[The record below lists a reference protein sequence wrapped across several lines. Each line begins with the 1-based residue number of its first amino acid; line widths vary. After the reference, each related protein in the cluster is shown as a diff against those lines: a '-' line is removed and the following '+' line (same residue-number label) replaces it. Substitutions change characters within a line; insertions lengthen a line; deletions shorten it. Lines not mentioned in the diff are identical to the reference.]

1 MPSPVPVAVI
11 GAGYFG
17 RFHAKHY
24 AANPD
29 AQLVA
34 VVDKDV
40 ARARAVAEE
49 FGAGEALSDYGA
61 LNGRIAAASVAVST
75 PAHFAVAGE
84 LLASGVHV
92 LVEKPIT
99 DDVGSAEK
107 LVRQAGEANRVLQV
121 GHVERFSAAYK
132 ALIKEITRPLY
143 IECQRISMWTGRAG
157 EVDVVFDLMI
167 HDIDII
173 MGLVNEPVE
182 SVHAVGAPI
191 LNPTEDMANARII
204 FKGGCVA
211 NVTASRISG
220 KTERVMRVFQPDSYL
235 VCDFTRSRLA
245 HFIKRGDP
253 AKEGLAAIE
262 HRATDLPK
270 EDSLANEIAEFLQC
284 VSTGRKPTVDGHA
297 GKEALRVADLI
308 NDSLRTH
315 RRRIESSLAR
325 PQ

>member
-1 MPSPVPVAVI
+1 MPSPIPVAVI

-29 AQLVA
+29 ARLVA
-34 VVDKDV
+34 VVDQDL

-49 FGAGEALSDYGA
+49 FGAEEALTDHTV
-61 LNGRIAAASVAVST
+61 LNDRIAAASVAVST
-75 PAHFAVAGE
+75 PAHFSIASDMLVA
-84 LLASGVHV
+84 GVHV

-99 DDVGSAEK
+99 DDVASAEV
-107 LVRQAGEANRVLQV
+107 LVKQAKKAGRILQV

-132 ALIKEITRPLY
+132 ALVKEITRPLY
-143 IECQRISMWTGRAG
+143 IESHRISMWTGRAG

-173 MGLVNEPVE
+173 MGLVNDQVE

-204 FKGGCVA
+204 FKNGCVA

-220 KTERVMRVFQPDSYL
+220 KTERVMRVFQPESYL

-245 HFIKRGDP
+245 QFIKRGDP
-253 AKEGLAAIE
+253 ATEGLAAIE
-262 HRATDLPK
+262 HSATNLPK
-270 EDSLANEIAEFLQC
+270 EDSLGNEIAEFLDC
-284 VSTGRKPTVDGHA
+284 VSNGRTPTVDGHA
-297 GKEALRVADLI
+297 GKEALRVANLI
-308 NDSLRTH
+308 NESLRTH
-315 RRRIESSLAR
+315 RNRVESSLAAS
-325 PQ
+325 

>member
-1 MPSPVPVAVI
+1 MPSPIPVAVI

-29 AQLVA
+29 AHLVA
-34 VVDKDV
+34 VVDTDL

-49 FGAGEALSDYGA
+49 FGAEEALADHGA
-61 LNGRIAAASVAVST
+61 LNQRIVAASIVVST
-75 PAHFAVAGE
+75 PAHFAVAGDM
-84 LLASGVHV
+84 LGNGVHV

-99 DDVGSAEK
+99 DDVASAEA
-107 LVRQAGEANRVLQV
+107 LVKQAKEANRILQV
-121 GHVERFSAAYK
+121 GHLERFSAAYK

-143 IECQRISMWTGRAG
+143 IESQRISMWTGRAG

-173 MGLVNEPVE
+173 LGLVNDPVE

-204 FKGGCVA
+204 FKNGCVA

-253 AKEGLAAIE
+253 ATEGLAAIE
-262 HRATDLPK
+262 HRTIDLPK
-270 EDSLANEIAEFLQC
+270 EDSLGNQIADFLKC
-284 VSTGRKPTVDGHA
+284 ISSGRKPTVDGYA
-297 GKEALRVADLI
+297 AKEALRVANLI
-308 NDSLRTH
+308 NESIKTH
-315 RRRIESSLAR
+315 RRKVESTLAAS
-325 PQ
+325 

>member
-1 MPSPVPVAVI
+1 MPSPIPVAVI

-29 AQLVA
+29 ARLVA
-34 VVDKDV
+34 VVDQDL

-49 FGAGEALSDYGA
+49 FGAEEALTNYAG
-61 LNGRIAAASVAVST
+61 LNGRIAAASVAAST
-75 PAHFAVAGE
+75 PAHFAIAGDM
-84 LLASGVHV
+84 LGNGVHV

-99 DDVGSAEK
+99 DDVASAEA
-107 LVRQAGEANRVLQV
+107 LVKQAKEADRILQV

-182 SVHAVGAPI
+182 SVHAVGTPI

-204 FKGGCVA
+204 FESGCVA

-253 AKEGLAAIE
+253 ATEGLAAIE

-270 EDSLANEIAEFLQC
+270 EDSLGNEIAEFLDC
-284 VSTGRKPTVDGHA
+284 VSSGRTPTVDGHA
-297 GKEALRVADLI
+297 GKEALRVANLI
-308 NDSLRTH
+308 NESLRKH
-315 RRRIESSLAR
+315 RSRVESSLAAS
-325 PQ
+325 

>member
-1 MPSPVPVAVI
+1 MPSPIPVAVI

-24 AANPD
+24 AANPNCR
-29 AQLVA
+29 LVA
-34 VVDKDV
+34 VVDQDL

-49 FGAGEALSDYGA
+49 FGAEEALTDHQA

-75 PAHFAVAGE
+75 PAHFAIAGDM
-84 LLASGVHV
+84 LGNGVHV

-99 DDVGSAEK
+99 DDVTSAEA
-107 LVRQAGEANRVLQV
+107 LVKQAKDANCVLQV
-121 GHVERFSAAYK
+121 GHIERFSAAYK

-143 IECQRISMWTGRAG
+143 IESHRISMWTGRAG

-173 MGLVNEPVE
+173 MGLVNDPVE

-204 FKGGCVA
+204 FKNGCVA

-220 KTERVMRVFQPDSYL
+220 KTERVMRIFQPDSYL

-245 HFIKRGDP
+245 QFIKRGDP
-253 AKEGLAAIE
+253 ATEGLAAIE

-270 EDSLANEIAEFLQC
+270 EDSLGNEIAEFLDC
-284 VSTGRKPTVDGHA
+284 VSSGRTPTVDGHA
-297 GKEALRVADLI
+297 GKEALRVANMI

-315 RRRIESSLAR
+315 RRLVESSLAGT
-325 PQ
+325 

>member
-1 MPSPVPVAVI
+1 MPSPIPVAVV

-29 AQLVA
+29 ARLVA
-34 VVDKDV
+34 VVDRDL
-40 ARARAVAEE
+40 ARARAVADE
-49 FGAGEALSDYGA
+49 FGAEEALTDHTA
-61 LNGRIAAASVAVST
+61 LNGRIMAASVAVST
-75 PAHFAVAGE
+75 PAHFTVASEMLG
-84 LLASGVHV
+84 AGMHV

-99 DDVGSAEK
+99 DDFASAEA
-107 LVRQAGEANRVLQV
+107 LVKQAKEAGRVLQV
-121 GHVERFSAAYK
+121 GHIERFSAAYK
-132 ALIKEITRPLY
+132 ALIKKITRPLY
-143 IECQRISMWTGRAG
+143 IESQRISMWTGRAG

-173 MGLVNEPVE
+173 MGLVNDTVE

-204 FKGGCVA
+204 FENGCVA

-220 KTERVMRVFQPDSYL
+220 KTERVMRVFQPESYL

-253 AKEGLAAIE
+253 ATQGLAAIE
-262 HRATDLPK
+262 HSANDLPK
-270 EDSLANEIAEFLQC
+270 EDSLGNEIAEFLDC
-284 VSTGRKPTVDGHA
+284 IRSGRKPTVDGDA
-297 GKEALRVADLI
+297 GKEALRVANLI

-315 RRRIESSLAR
+315 RGRVETSLAAS
-325 PQ
+325 